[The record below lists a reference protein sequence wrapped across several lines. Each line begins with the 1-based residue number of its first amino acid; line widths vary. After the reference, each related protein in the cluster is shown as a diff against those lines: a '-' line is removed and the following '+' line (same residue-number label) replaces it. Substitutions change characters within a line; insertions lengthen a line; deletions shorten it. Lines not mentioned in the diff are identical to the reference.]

1 MSFRT
6 PLSNVRGLGAAS
18 DGSDHFWQQRITG
31 FANLL
36 LSLFVIYCIVQLKG
50 ADYAAIKAFF
60 KSPFHLVFAAAFII
74 NTSYH
79 MRLGMQVIIE
89 DYVHAEAAKILL
101 LILNTFFTSFI
112 ILAGIFSLL
121 KLGLGV

>member
-6 PLSNVRGLGAAS
+6 PLSNVRGLGAAH
-18 DGSDHFWQQRITG
+18 DGSDHFWAQRVTG

-36 LSLFVIYCIVQLKG
+36 LAIFIIYAIFQLNG
-50 ADYAAIKAFF
+50 ADYAGVKAFF

-79 MRLGMQVIIE
+79 MRLGMQVVIE
-89 DYVHAEAAKILL
+89 DYVHKEAAKILL

-112 ILAGIFSLL
+112 VLAGILSLL
-121 KLGLGV
+121 KLSFGA

>member
-6 PLSNVRGLGAAS
+6 PLSNVRGLGAAN
-18 DGSDHFWQQRITG
+18 DGSEHFWRQRVTG

-36 LSLFVIYCIVQLKG
+36 LAVFVIYAAVHLKG
-50 ADYAAIKAFF
+50 ADYQTVKDFF

-79 MRLGMQVIIE
+79 MRLGMQVVIE

-112 ILAGIFSLL
+112 ALAGIFSLL
-121 KLGLGV
+121 KLSLGA

>member
-6 PLSNVRGLGAAS
+6 PLSNVRGLGASS
-18 DGSDHFWQQRITG
+18 DGSEHFWRQRVTA

-36 LSLFVIYCIVQLKG
+36 LSVFVIYAIFQLSG
-50 ADYAAIKAFF
+50 ADYQAVKTFF

-74 NTSYH
+74 NSAYH
-79 MRLGMQVIIE
+79 MRLGMQVVIE
-89 DYVHAEAAKILL
+89 DYVHAEGTKILL

-121 KLGLGV
+121 KLSLGV

>member
-6 PLSNVRGLGAAS
+6 PLSNVRGLGAAN
-18 DGSDHFWQQRITG
+18 DGSEHFWRQRVTG

-36 LSLFVIYCIVQLKG
+36 LSIFLVYAVCQLKG
-50 ADYAAIKAFF
+50 ADYAGVKEFF
-60 KSPFHLVFAAAFII
+60 KSPFHLVFSAAFII
-74 NTSYH
+74 NCAYH
-79 MRLGMQVIIE
+79 MRLGMQVVIE
-89 DYVHAEAAKILL
+89 DYVHTEAAKILL

-121 KLGLGV
+121 KLSLGV

>member
-6 PLSNVRGLGAAS
+6 PLSNVRGLGAAN
-18 DGSDHFWQQRITG
+18 DGSEHFWRQRVTG

-36 LSLFVIYCIVQLKG
+36 LTVFVIYAAVYLKG
-50 ADYAAIKAFF
+50 ADYQTVKDFF
-60 KSPFHLVFAAAFII
+60 KNPFHLVFSAAFII

-79 MRLGMQVIIE
+79 MRLGMQVVIE
-89 DYVHAEAAKILL
+89 DYVHAEASKILL

-112 ILAGIFSLL
+112 ALAGIVSLL
-121 KLGLGV
+121 KLSLGA

>member
-6 PLSNVRGLGAAS
+6 PLSNVKGLGTANE
-18 DGSDHFWQQRITG
+18 GSEHFWQQRVTG

-36 LSLFVIYCIVQLKG
+36 LTVFVIYAIFQLKG
-50 ADYAAIKAFF
+50 AEYETMRSFF
-60 KSPFHLVFAAAFII
+60 KNPFHLVLTAAFII

-79 MRLGMQVIIE
+79 MRLGMQVVIE
-89 DYVHAEAAKILL
+89 DYVYTEGRKILL

-112 ILAGIFSLL
+112 TLAGIFSLL
-121 KLGLGV
+121 KLSLGA